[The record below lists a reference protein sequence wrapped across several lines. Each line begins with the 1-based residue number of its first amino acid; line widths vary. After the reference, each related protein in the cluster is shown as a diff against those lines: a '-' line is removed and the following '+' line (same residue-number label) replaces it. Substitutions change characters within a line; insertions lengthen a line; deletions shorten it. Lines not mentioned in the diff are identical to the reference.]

1 MGSLRKQLGGVQ
13 QRLGE
18 AKALLKVAD
27 PDGFFAP
34 GSAAAQQASQRAT
47 IAAKLE
53 QEQVA
58 ARERQRT
65 AKLVR

>member
-1 MGSLRKQLGGVQ
+1 VGSLRKQLAGVQ
-13 QRLGE
+13 RRLGE

-34 GSAAAQQASQRAT
+34 GLVAAQQASQRAA